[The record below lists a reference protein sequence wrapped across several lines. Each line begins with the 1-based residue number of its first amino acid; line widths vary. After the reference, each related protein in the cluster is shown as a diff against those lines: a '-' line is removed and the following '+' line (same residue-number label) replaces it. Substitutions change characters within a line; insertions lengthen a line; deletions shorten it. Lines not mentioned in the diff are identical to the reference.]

1 MTLADPLAAYII
13 SNVLVEAVWNTL
25 MAVIIYFCWY
35 YPVGFVQNTT
45 ADDQHIRGF
54 LVFLYLWMFM
64 LFTST
69 FSHFAIVCIG
79 TAEEAGVL
87 ANLLWLLCIAFCGY
101 VHSISQRNYSY

>member
-1 MTLADPLAAYII
+1 
-13 SNVLVEAVWNTL
+13 

-45 ADDQHIRGF
+45 SDDQQIRGF
-54 LVFLYLWMFM
+54 LVFLFLWMFM

-79 TAEEAGVL
+79 SPEEAGVL
-87 ANLLWLLCIAFCGY
+87 ATLLWMLCIAFCG
-101 VHSISQRNYSY
+101 